1 MSSASEDERNG
12 DADQDL
18 NEDMDDLFDD
28 GIDDEAETRA
38 QRRQLDDEELDSGDD
53 EGRYDRAPADEDEN
67 DGGDVEQVMQDVN
80 IMEVDLARHPVP
92 EPSDGEGYLLK
103 IPEFLSIDPVNFS
116 LEGFT
121 PPTTDHHST
130 SASSNFSAYKTAQTT
145 IRWRH
150 SPSNPAEL
158 QSNARILR
166 WSDGSLTLQLA
177 SDPTVQYEISHRALA
192 PPQHNPTKPTPLSKP
207 GQSIKPW
214 SEKQEQFTYLASAS
228 QEAFIVRTTN
238 KITAALQVN
247 TVGDNE
253 DEALERLQ
261 RKMAAA
267 RAANHVVVNL
277 STNMEDPELQRK
289 KAEQAERD
297 MLRAQRRLEAQ
308 QLREREK
315 SGRGY
320 GRSGGRAGGLS
331 VADLEGDGGGSRRNA
346 KRAPRR
352 RRNNDE
358 YSDEE
363 EQFGSGYR
371 GSRDEYNEEDD
382 FIARSDEEED
392 AEGDDEIDDLDAMI
406 ERREQEQQRERAE
419 RTGTPK
425 RDRDTDEDADAEAD
439 EDEDTRESPVSRQK
453 RRRLVVDDDDDE

>member
-1 MSSASEDERNG
+1 MSCSGTNIVCQS
-12 DADQDL
+12 QL
-18 NEDMDDLFDD
+18 
-28 GIDDEAETRA
+28 
-38 QRRQLDDEELDSGDD
+38 RQLDDEELDSGDD
-53 EGRYDRAPADEDEN
+53 EGRRDRTQAEDE
-67 DGGDVEQVMQDVN
+67 GEEVEQVMQDVN
-80 IMEVDLARHPVP
+80 IMEIDLGRHPVP
-92 EPSDGEGYLLK
+92 ESSDGEGYLLK
-103 IPEFLSIDPVNFS
+103 IPEFLAVDPISFS

-121 PPTTDHHST
+121 PPTADHHST
-130 SASSNFSAYKTAQTT
+130 TASSNFSAYKTAQTT

-177 SDPTVQYEISHRALA
+177 SEPTVQYEISHRALA
-192 PPQHNPTKPTPLSKP
+192 PPQRNPSKPTPLSRP
-207 GQSIKPW
+207 GQNTRGW

-247 TVGDNE
+247 TVGDND
-253 DEALERLQ
+253 DEALQRLQ

-267 RAANHVVVNL
+267 RGANHGVVNI
-277 STNMEDPELQRK
+277 SSNTGDPELQRK
-289 KAEQAERD
+289 KAEQAEKD

-308 QLREREK
+308 QTRERDRG
-315 SGRGY
+315 GRGY
-320 GRSGGRAGGLS
+320 GRPGARAGGLS
-331 VADLEGDGGGSRRNA
+331 VAGLEDEGTSGR
-346 KRAPRR
+346 RAPKKAASRR

-371 GSRDEYNEEDD
+371 GNQDEYDEDDD
-382 FIARSDEEED
+382 FIATSGEEED
-392 AEGDDEIDDLDAMI
+392 AEGEEDLDDMDAMI

-419 RTGTPK
+419 KVGTPK
-425 RDRDTDEDADAEAD
+425 RERPVPGEDEDAEGE
-439 EDEDTRESPVSRQK
+439 EDETRDSPMSRQK
-453 RRRLVVDDDDDE
+453 RRRLVVDDEDDE

>member
-1 MSSASEDERNG
+1 MEI
-12 DADQDL
+12 DL
-18 NEDMDDLFDD
+18 
-28 GIDDEAETRA
+28 G
-38 QRRQLDDEELDSGDD
+38 
-53 EGRYDRAPADEDEN
+53 
-67 DGGDVEQVMQDVN
+67 
-80 IMEVDLARHPVP
+80 RHPIP
-92 EPSDGEGYLLK
+92 ESSDGEGYLLK
-103 IPEFLSIDPVNFS
+103 IPEFLAVDPVSFS
-116 LEGFT
+116 LEGFV

-130 SASSNFSAYKTAQTT
+130 QASSNFSAYKTAQTT

-192 PPQHNPTKPTPLSKP
+192 PPQRNPSKPTPLSKP
-207 GQSIKPW
+207 GQRLKDW

-253 DEALERLQ
+253 DEALARLQ
-261 RKMAAA
+261 AKMAAA
-267 RAANHVVVNL
+267 RGANHGVVNL
-277 STNMEDPELQRK
+277 STNVEDPEMQRK
-289 KAEQAERD
+289 KAEQAEKE
-297 MLRAQRRLEAQ
+297 MNRAQRRLEAQ
-308 QLREREK
+308 QTRERER
-315 SGRGY
+315 SNRVL

-331 VADLEGDGGGSRRNA
+331 VAGLEDEAVEGGRRRGPKKA
-346 KRAPRR
+346 QRK

-371 GSRDEYNEEDD
+371 GNQDEYDEEDD
-382 FIARSDEEED
+382 FIASSGEDED
-392 AEGDDEIDDLDAMI
+392 AEGEEDLDDMDAII
-406 ERREQEQQRERAE
+406 ERREQEQQRTV
-419 RTGTPK
+419 RTSTPK
-425 RDRDTDEDADAEAD
+425 RDRPVEAD
-439 EDEDTRESPVSRQK
+439 EDEDADADGTRDSPVTKHK
-453 RRRLVVDDDDDE
+453 RRKLVIEDDEDE